1 MQQRPSL
8 LPTLVLVAAALG
20 AAGCS
25 TTSTS
30 MGAGPSASVAV
41 RLPAADVTFA
51 TTAAGNGMYEV
62 EVSRLAAG
70 KATNTRVKE
79 FANMLVNHHTTAN
92 NELLA
97 IMRSKGIA
105 PPATLPPD
113 KQAKIAQLS
122 RLSGAEFDREYMRIT
137 GVQDHQ
143 ADITLFEGASRTVQD
158 PALQGFA
165 AKTLPVL
172 RQHLQSAQAILGT
185 LAG

>member
-1 MQQRPSL
+1 MNRPSL
-8 LPTLVLVAAALG
+8 LLTTAMSAAALG

-25 TTSTS
+25 SMNSS
-30 MGAGPSASVAV
+30 MGAGPSSAAEV

-62 EVSRLAAG
+62 EVSRMAAG
-70 KATNTRVKE
+70 KATNPRVKD
-79 FANMLVNHHTTAN
+79 FANMLVQHHTMAN
-92 NELLA
+92 NELLG
-97 IMRSKGIA
+97 IMRGKGIT
-105 PPATLPPD
+105 PPASLPPD

-143 ADITLFEGASRTVQD
+143 TDITLFDSASRTLQD
-158 PALQGFA
+158 PALKGFA

-172 RQHLQSAQAILGT
+172 RQHLQSAQGILGT